1 MCPFGEAGCPDSAGD
16 YDVVIPEPMSGTSN
30 SGYKIRVADIN
41 DEESVDCS
49 ELFTILPSEEA
60 TTDGEIEGRM
70 LVVTSPMDGDMAEA
84 CMEYT
89 VEVRRLLLLFL
100 SFFRK
105 YKHFSTACRTMFPP
119 N

>member
-1 MCPFGEAGCPDSAGD
+1 
-16 YDVVIPEPMSGTSN
+16 MSGTSN

-89 VEVRRLLLLFL
+89 VEARRLLLLFCRFFENTNISVQHVERCSHPTKRLTPPPPL
-100 SFFRK
+100 S
-105 YKHFSTACRTMFPP
+105 SSGCS
-119 N
+119 